1 MGLLVLSMKDGR
13 LESFI
18 TKLENEG
25 NVNYEEAQ
33 LKLIKGHLTIS
44 KAVKW
49 VVDLEVEEETI
60 EESKD
65 LERSVMECEL

>member
-1 MGLLVLSMKDGR
+1 MGLLALSMKDGR

>member
-1 MGLLVLSMKDGR
+1 LGLLALSMKDGR